1 MDIAIKTAQISFP
14 ASDLA
19 LLKRLIQGMGWSIS
33 MEKEVDKKDQAE
45 NFARK
50 ICVNNEDYEEMKA
63 HGFYL
68 HEAPANHTFS
78 SEKEEVAFYDSLNED
93 AFMSVAETEELF
105 GKWRNLK

>member
-1 MDIAIKTAQISFP
+1 MDAAIKTAQISFP

-19 LLKRLIQGMGWSIS
+19 LLKRLIRGMGWSITVDDEG
-33 MEKEVDKKDQAE
+33 EKKEQAK

-68 HEAPANHTFS
+68 HETPASQSFV
-78 SEKEEVAFYDSLNED
+78 SEKEEVAYYDSINED
-93 AFMSVAETEELF
+93 AFMSVAETEELL
-105 GKWRNLK
+105 GKWKNLK